1 MKNTGKFILDGL
13 ILSAVSLI
21 LRSAGVFFNAC
32 VTGKTGAEGT
42 GLLTLV
48 GSVYGPALTLSTAG
62 VNLAVS
68 RIAAEELGRGDPGGA
83 RATVGKAAAYALTVS
98 AAVGALLFAL
108 SGYIAG
114 FSPWGCRFRHSRR
127 QWRGTSPR

>member
-98 AAVGALLFAL
+98 AAVT
-108 SGYIAG
+108 
-114 FSPWGCRFRHSRR
+114 R
-127 QWRGTSPR
+127 